1 MPALQKC
8 LNGDIRL
15 QPGLAN
21 AVARLC
27 QERAPHT
34 SFDLANHAF
43 GDLSKRLPV
52 LKILACRFHGSTMPW
67 GSAHVAEA
75 DG

>member
-1 MPALQKC
+1 MPAVLKFT
-8 LNGDIRL
+8 NPARR
-15 QPGLAN
+15 AN
-21 AVARLC
+21 AVCRNMSAALR
-27 QERAPHT
+27 QQSRPQSA
-34 SFDLANHAF
+34 FDLANNAF
-43 GDLSKRLPV
+43 GDRSKRLPV